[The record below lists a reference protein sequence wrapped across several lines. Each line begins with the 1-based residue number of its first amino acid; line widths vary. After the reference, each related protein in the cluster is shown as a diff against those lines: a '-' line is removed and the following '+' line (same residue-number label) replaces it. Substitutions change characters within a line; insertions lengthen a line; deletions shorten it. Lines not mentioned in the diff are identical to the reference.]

1 MHTCKHHRQNNLYVN
16 VKLQIVKSHSFKKKM
31 LSQHGLHTIYKILFW
46 INAFC
51 LNLYKPHHQTLYSS
65 HSLLK
70 ALRMTR
76 PQTIQLTS
84 LPAQIKIQAM
94 NVNQICMHVCFVFAV
109 SMWKFTYAIGCS
121 GCTVLLTKQKKNH
134 SMPFKIFK
142 LMRCRQLHRSL
153 RNHHWCK
160 DCTLTLPWLCAF
172 GREVDKENKTIWEV
186 HQYKNALK

>member
-16 VKLQIVKSHSFKKKM
+16 VKLQIVKSHSFKKKCYLNM
-31 LSQHGLHTIYKILFW
+31 VFTQSTKYYSELMRSVSICINHTIKHYTLRTHYS
-46 INAFC
+46 
-51 LNLYKPHHQTLYSS
+51 NLSVWQ
-65 HSLLK
+65 
-70 ALRMTR
+70 
-76 PQTIQLTS
+76 IQLTS

-94 NVNQICMHVCFVFAV
+94 NVNQIGMHVCFVFAV

-172 GREVDKENKTIWEV
+172 GRVVDKENKTI
-186 HQYKNALK
+186 